1 LIGPQ
6 LRYGNA
12 EEAGMSAARLQCIGQ
27 LGAEWVERGQ
37 AAALT
42 MLIARRGVVVLH
54 EAYGRLGPEPDAP
67 ALPLDAVYP
76 LASLTKPITAT
87 CAMCLVENGLLGLN
101 RPVEEYVP
109 EFTGDGK
116 ESVMIHHLLTHSSG
130 IAPDDVGAHAAMKR
144 EHGELWPDEAECPGV
159 STVPL
164 WAWGNPCLYDVPLAM
179 APGSEMWYCN
189 LNYTL
194 LADIIGRVAG
204 QPVVSF
210 AKERVFE
217 PLGMVDTCF
226 AGADPARLSR
236 LIRRAENDPFEFLNN
251 LDVLRSFPGAGSAT
265 APGWDMALFGQMF
278 LNRGRY
284 GDARILSP
292 ASVAAM
298 TRDQIPGV
306 AAVYGTER
314 FDQAG
319 WGYGWNIK
327 VGKKETNRSGLAS
340 PRTFEQSGAGG
351 ACLLIDPEYELVLVY
366 FSIETSGVVGGIH
379 QWCMDHF
386 ADAAIGAIDDL

>member
-1 LIGPQ
+1 
-6 LRYGNA
+6 
-12 EEAGMSAARLQCIGQ
+12 
-27 LGAEWVERGQ
+27 
-37 AAALT
+37 
-42 MLIARRGVVVLH
+42 
-54 EAYGRLGPEPDAP
+54 
-67 ALPLDAVYP
+67 
-76 LASLTKPITAT
+76 
-87 CAMCLVENGLLGLN
+87 
-101 RPVEEYVP
+101 
-109 EFTGDGK
+109 
-116 ESVMIHHLLTHSSG
+116 
-130 IAPDDVGAHAAMKR
+130 
-144 EHGELWPDEAECPGV
+144 
-159 STVPL
+159 
-164 WAWGNPCLYDVPLAM
+164 
-179 APGSEMWYCN
+179 WYCN

-204 QPVVSF
+204 QPVASL

-226 AGADPARLSR
+226 AGADPARLPR
-236 LIRRAENDPFEFLNN
+236 LIRRAESDPFEFLNN

-265 APGWDMALFGQMF
+265 APAWDMAVFGQMF
-278 LNRGRY
+278 FNQGRY
-284 GDARILSP
+284 SDVRILSP

-306 AAVYGTER
+306 AAVYGPER

-319 WGYGWNIK
+319 SGYGWNIK

-351 ACLLIDPEYELVLVY
+351 ACLLVDPEYELVLVY
-366 FSIETSGVVGGIH
+366 FSVETSGVVGDIH